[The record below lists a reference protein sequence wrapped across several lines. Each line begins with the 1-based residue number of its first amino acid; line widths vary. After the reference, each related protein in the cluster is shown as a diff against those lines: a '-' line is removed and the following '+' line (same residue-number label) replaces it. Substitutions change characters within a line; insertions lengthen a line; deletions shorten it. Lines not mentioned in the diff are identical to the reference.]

1 MNFNLINKC
10 NQYVLVNVQNDIKQL
25 FKKRKGMRIEFIKYL
40 VTFFVILFFIV
51 GCENNAQRKIKLAD
65 ISSSPSSEITQT
77 ASSVLK
83 VSPEQQRYI
92 AILNFKNETKDPA
105 LDWLRRGLADMFV
118 TELSQSP
125 YLNIVPIKRIS
136 EIAKEHGKS
145 EAQLND
151 PSVASVIAKEA
162 KAEIVLTGR
171 IYPLGDSLCIDV
183 DMINTTSGRSIRK
196 EMVHGY
202 GLEQIFSMVSDLSE
216 RVRSSIRGDL
226 EEIHYAGIDLK
237 QMTKSVE
244 AFRYFSQGQENWEK
258 FLHDDAMKSYQNAID
273 ADSTFATA
281 YLNLA
286 QLKFDYGEEEE
297 GNFALRKAQKYSNK
311 LSQSDKIKLQLLENL
326 RQGNYQ
332 ELIPILEEAVNRL
345 PSDVELRLQLARHYR
360 EFGDYDKA
368 LQEFEIAAELDPN
381 RKMLYNDLG
390 YVHAYRGDFTSALK
404 NIDTY
409 IELAPDEPN
418 PYDSKGEILMMAGRL
433 ADATNQFKL
442 ALQKWPKF
450 YQSATKLAQILAEMG
465 DEGNTFKY
473 LDQALAS
480 TPNERAIFHINL
492 MKAQVLWKFGN
503 IKEAEKLLN
512 RLIQEHPYSVEP
524 VIITGEMYNSIG
536 NETGAKRVYLEAL
549 HRFQEYFNER
559 KADFEDANN
568 FVNLVLTGDLPA
580 KDVIPTMQKLASD
593 ESLPPLHKFII
604 RQTLSLMY
612 LRTGDFDK
620 ANECREKVLS
630 QEFDFLLT
638 LSNDDGWG
646 TWRHFFESLQ
656 YTSEMDAQTHPLP
669 KRILNFA
676 RETERKD
683 LEALAC
689 FAKARI
695 YQLQKNSE
703 AAGNQY
709 QDVGAPMEPNW
720 MVIGPFKANTVSG
733 FDHQFPPETEI
744 DLNASYQGANKQIS
758 WQSAEDGSHDG
769 YVDLQSIFGY
779 RYWTVGYGLVYAFS
793 PEERK
798 AQIRVGADEAFKLW
812 LNDELISQRYYH
824 KGAMIDRDIV
834 TVVLHPGYN
843 KILLKVTNSEL
854 GWGFY
859 FRITDESGN
868 GYYDISYHSPEEMK
882 NKFAIR

>member
-1 MNFNLINKC
+1 L
-10 NQYVLVNVQNDIKQL
+10 LNVQNDIKQL
-25 FKKRKGMRIEFIKYL
+25 FKKGKGMRIGFINYL
-40 VTFFVILFFIV
+40 VTFFVVLFFIF
-51 GCENNAQRKIKLAD
+51 GCENSAQRKIKLAD
-65 ISSSPSSEITQT
+65 ISTASSEITQT
-77 ASSVLK
+77 ASSVLR

-136 EIAKEHGKS
+136 EIAHKHGQS
-145 EAQLND
+145 EDQLND
-151 PSVASVIAKEA
+151 PSIASVIAKEA
-162 KAEIVLTGR
+162 QAEIVLTGR

-183 DMINTTSGRSIRK
+183 DLINTTSGRSIRK
-196 EMVHGY
+196 EMVHGRS
-202 GLEQIFSMVSDLSE
+202 LEQIFSMVSDLAE
-216 RVRSSIRGDL
+216 RVRSRIRGDL

-237 QMTKSVE
+237 QMTESVE
-244 AFRYFSQGQENWEK
+244 AFRYFSQGKENAEK
-258 FLHDDAMKSYQNAID
+258 FLRDEAIKSYEDAIAVD
-273 ADSTFATA
+273 TTFATA

-286 QLKFDYGEEEE
+286 YLKFELGEEKEV
-297 GNFALRKAQKYSNK
+297 NIALQKAQKYANK

-326 RQGNYQ
+326 IQGNYQ

-345 PSDVELRLQLARHYR
+345 PSDVDVRLQLATYYRQFGNYDGALR
-360 EFGDYDKA
+360 EF
-368 LQEFEIAAELDPN
+368 EVAAELDPD
-381 RKMLYNDLG
+381 RKMLYNELG

-418 PYDSKGEILMMAGRL
+418 PHDSKGDILMIAGRL
-433 ADATNQFKL
+433 NEAANQFKL

-450 YQSATKLAQILAEMG
+450 YQSATKLAQIYAEMG
-465 DEGNTFKY
+465 DKSNTFKY

-480 TPNERAIFHINL
+480 TPNERAIFNINL
-492 MKAQVLWKFGN
+492 VKARVLWKFAN
-503 IKEAEKLLN
+503 IKEAEKLLTK
-512 RLIQEHPYSVEP
+512 LIRGRPYSVES

-536 NETGAKRVYLEAL
+536 NETAAKRVYLEAL
-549 HRFQEYFNER
+549 HRFQKYFNER

-568 FVNLVLTGDLPA
+568 FVNLVLTADLPA

-593 ESLPPLHKFII
+593 ESLPPLHKFVI

-638 LSNDDGWG
+638 LSNNDGWG
-646 TWRHFFESLQ
+646 TWRHFFESLR

-733 FDHQFPPETEI
+733 FDHKFPPETEI

-758 WQSAEDGSHDG
+758 WQPAEDGSHDG